1 MAMARGSRW
10 ISSLDDRLPVI
21 PDPIQKSS
29 RIRADQVRVIEHP
42 VLMGGH
48 QADHGSIS
56 VVPILEGECI
66 RYLRVQCGCG
76 QTLEIECLYPVSTD
90 TEETES
96 AT

>member
-1 MAMARGSRW
+1 M
-10 ISSLDDRLPVI
+10 I

-48 QADHGSIS
+48 QADHGTLS
-56 VVPILEGECI
+56 VTPILEGDCI
-66 RYLRVQCGCG
+66 RFLRVQCGCG
-76 QTLEIECLYPVSTD
+76 QILEIECLYPASPD
-90 TEETES
+90 ALKTES

>member
-1 MAMARGSRW
+1 M
-10 ISSLDDRLPVI
+10 I

-48 QADHGSIS
+48 KAGHGALS
-56 VVPILEGECI
+56 VTPILEGDCI

-76 QTLEIECLYPVSTD
+76 QTLEIECLYPAPQD
-90 TEETES
+90 PGETES